1 MSFKPNIGETIE
13 PGSMA
18 IRDAIKYKGKDWQ
31 KLSSTGRNFRRAI
44 PGMLGPVIGVALF
57 YPFLKS
63 VIKHRIYGDDGKGG
77 PILNIATKYTN
88 HDIEYTR
95 EFQNMRFMQESL
107 FQNNSKSVEFEQNLK
122 KENVKLPELSLR
134 FDIKKEAPH
143 HKYF

>member
-13 PGSMA
+13 PGSMT
-18 IRDAIKYKGKDWQ
+18 IREAIKYKGKDWE

-44 PGMLGPVIGVALF
+44 PGMAAPIIGMVLCL
-57 YPFLKS
+57 PFLKS
-63 VIKHRIYGDDGKGG
+63 FIKYRLQGEDGKGG
-77 PILNIATKYTN
+77 SFLNILTKYTN

-95 EFQNMRFMQESL
+95 EFQKMRFMQESL
-107 FQNNSKSVEFEQNLK
+107 FQTDKISSEFEQNLK
-122 KENVKLPELSLR
+122 HDGVKIPELSLR